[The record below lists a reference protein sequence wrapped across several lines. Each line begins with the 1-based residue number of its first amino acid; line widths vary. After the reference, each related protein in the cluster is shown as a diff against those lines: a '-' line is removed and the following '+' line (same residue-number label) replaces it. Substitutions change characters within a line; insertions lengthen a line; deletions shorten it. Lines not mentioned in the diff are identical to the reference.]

1 MNDTWNEI
9 CYELKS
15 CIFNNALEKEYEEAF
30 VNCMRLLGWK
40 KSKKEISTQNVI
52 QVGHEK
58 KYADVVA
65 LQDGIEQ
72 FVIEIKRPGH
82 VLQPEDE
89 KQLFSYMR
97 LLKHQVPIGIYVG
110 DDIRIY
116 YDDVSTQQY
125 PECVCSIEIVEN
137 NPAGFQFVE
146 LFSRDNFRL
155 QHLVEFCKKQKARL
169 DEQNQIQAEVQK
181 ILSDEKGSTFKEL
194 LKEKYTHSGYSSEWA
209 DAVLEQITL
218 NVSPSVRNQSIEVTP
233 KILGVSTGDRKN
245 RDRTRYSILG
255 GKPLPKNR
263 FVLEVV
269 RLFVKNNPKTYH
281 EYVGILNPLRQDS
294 FGTIEQLSKANET
307 RYFMAEEDR
316 LQSLD
321 GVIFVVCTQWGI
333 SNIAPV
339 IQFANEQ
346 GYNVIP
352 FNPDK

>member
-9 CYELKS
+9 CYELGS
-15 CIFNNALEKEYEEAF
+15 CLLNNALEKKYEEAVVHSLKF
-30 VNCMRLLGWK
+30 LGWK
-40 KSKKEISTQNVI
+40 ETKGEISTQYAI

-58 KYADVVA
+58 KYADIVA

-82 VLQPEDE
+82 ILQSEDE

-116 YDDVSTQQY
+116 YDDISTLQY
-125 PECVCSIEIVEN
+125 PECVCSIEIIEN
-137 NPAGFQFVE
+137 NPSGIKFVE
-146 LFSRDNFRL
+146 LFSRNNFCMQNL
-155 QHLVEFCKKQKARL
+155 LEFCRKQKNRL
-169 DEQNQIQAEVQK
+169 DEQRQIQVEAQK
-181 ILSDEKGSTFKEL
+181 ILSDEKGAIFKEL
-194 LKEKYTHSGYSSEWA
+194 LKEKYIRNGYTSEWA

-218 NVSPSVRNQSIEVTP
+218 NVSPSARNQSIEVTP

-269 RLFVKNNPKTYH
+269 RLFVKNNPKTYN
-281 EYVGILNPLRQDS
+281 EYAEILNPLRRDS

-307 RYFMAEEDR
+307 RYFMAEEDC